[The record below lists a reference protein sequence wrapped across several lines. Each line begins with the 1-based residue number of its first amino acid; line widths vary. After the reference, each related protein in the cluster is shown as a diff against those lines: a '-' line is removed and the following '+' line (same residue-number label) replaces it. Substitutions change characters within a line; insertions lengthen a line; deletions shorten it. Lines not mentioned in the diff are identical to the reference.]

1 MFSKGKSRRSNYHS
15 KHRHYNPAPKRATF
29 DKSTKEYGTLPIH
42 KARFDKKEHPN
53 IVVEKNKT
61 SWLTIGIQSS
71 PKNGGHKLKPVYE
84 SRGEI
89 GYMQHHV
96 NERKPSEYKEKA
108 ESWNIDKD
116 SETRAKAIVE
126 HYKSKK

>member
-15 KHRHYNPAPKRATF
+15 NHRHYNPAPKRATF

-42 KARFDKKEHPN
+42 KAKFDKKEHPN
-53 IVVEKNKT
+53 VVVEKNKK
-61 SWLTIGIQSS
+61 SWLTVGIQSGNS
-71 PKNGGHKLKPVYE
+71 SGHHKLAKVYE

-96 NERKPSEYKEKA
+96 NDRKPSEYREKA
-108 ESWNIDKD
+108 ENWHIDKE
-116 SETRAKAIVE
+116 SENRAKSLVE
-126 HYKSKK
+126 KYKAKK